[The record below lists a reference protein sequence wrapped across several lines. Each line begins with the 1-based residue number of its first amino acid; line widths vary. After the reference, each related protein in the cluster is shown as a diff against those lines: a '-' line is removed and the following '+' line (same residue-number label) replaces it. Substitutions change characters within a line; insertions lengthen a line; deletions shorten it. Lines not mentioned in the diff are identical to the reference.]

1 MLYTLV
7 YTLRKTTDICNIIL
21 YFLLFFLK
29 KNKKSLTR
37 KLINECAA
45 RVYQILDDID
55 KIIKYTN
62 NVSYDDFMD
71 DEQLIDAVLF
81 RLIQMT
87 ENIKK
92 LSIMFKEQHA
102 SVSWNDIVGFRN
114 RIVHDYGKTD
124 YTIVYEVVSNDIP
137 NLKETLLKIN

>member
-1 MLYTLV
+1 M
-7 YTLRKTTDICNIIL
+7 DNI
-21 YFLLFFLK
+21 
-29 KNKKSLTR
+29 KNDKYY
-37 KLINECAA
+37 IN
-45 RVYQILDDID
+45 QILGDID
-55 KIIKYTN
+55 KIIKYTS

-137 NLKETLLKIN
+137 NLKEVLLKIK

>member
-1 MLYTLV
+1 M
-7 YTLRKTTDICNIIL
+7 DNI
-21 YFLLFFLK
+21 
-29 KNKKSLTR
+29 KNDKYY
-37 KLINECAA
+37 IN
-45 RVYQILDDID
+45 QILGDID
-55 KIIKYTN
+55 KIIKYTS

-137 NLKETLLKIN
+137 DLKEVLLKIKWFGEKMEIRKYTKDLIPDIIDFEKRLREEEDFWG